1 MDDETSR
8 RVLTEFKQE
17 AVRQINEVGR
27 PVSRVARD
35 LDLRHEQLLT
45 WPKQLAATEDAPHP
59 WRRWRRR
66 EGVQARCAVIARHD
80 GSIRRP

>member
-45 WPKQLAATEDAPHP
+45 WPKQLAATEDAPP
-59 WRRWRRR
+59 PVETLAEARRGPGEVCR
-66 EGVQARCAVIARHD
+66 D
-80 GSIRRP
+80 SSP